1 MVNLIKV
8 KIIAS
13 DGEVAIAFVDYIS
26 RYSSKH
32 KKYPNRLLLSRGSDT
47 ELIIS
52 RDPVTDS
59 EFGSI
64 VSLVYNDDKI
74 DLTTVGPF
82 VSEWYFGDNKD
93 ENWISKSIYKV

>member
-1 MVNLIKV
+1 MAEPIKV
-8 KIIAS
+8 KIITS
-13 DGEVAIAFVDYIS
+13 DEEVAITLVDYIS

-59 EFGSI
+59 EFSSI
-64 VSLVYNDDKI
+64 ISLVYNDDKI
-74 DLTTVGPF
+74 DLTTLGPF

-93 ENWISKSIYKV
+93 EN